1 MPDKIAQA
9 AEVLENQIKI
19 DEEGGDE
26 EELKKAKEVLEAAK
40 KAASK

>member
-19 DEEGGDE
+19 DEEDGDK
-26 EELKKAKEVLEAAK
+26 EELKKANEVLEAAK